1 MVHNSFPTPIECC
14 CSTFDTFDTW
24 LARQGF
30 FPTTLCLGQDL
41 NLHQCSSTNQGPS
54 QGQPT
59 NRSAATAVKRVLR
72 ELCHLPDKVWI
83 SIELCSLFRYWYKLA
98 SCCVELVPQSVKKYS
113 WFEFCSERGKQ
124 FKETKEGE
132 IICNKTRGP
141 FILTTFWQP
150 GTRQQ
155 QKQQHQLLLQ
165 K

>member
-1 MVHNSFPTPIECC
+1 MLLFHVWHVWHMAGQARIFSDHLMSWPGFEPPSVQFRQPGTFVRTPFKLIFRDRHQK
-14 CSTFDTFDTW
+14 STRRA
-24 LARQGF
+24 LS
-30 FPTTLCLGQDL
+30 PSKISL
-41 NLHQCSSTNQGPS
+41 NLQLT
-54 QGQPT
+54 
-59 NRSAATAVKRVLR
+59 
-72 ELCHLPDKVWI
+72 
-83 SIELCSLFRYWYKLA
+83 SLFRYWYKLA
-98 SCCVELVPQSVKKYS
+98 SCCIELVQQSVKKYS
-113 WFEFCSERGKQ
+113 WFEICSERGKQ